1 MQSNFFTE
9 MSWGAEKSTCA
20 GLFMKASD
28 LVKCTL
34 TENSARFIKRHS
46 ITILALR
53 RFRMSVG
60 CVTLLACGLA
70 TVSAADCGGT
80 GSVVCSR
87 QGGASA
93 AQDRTWQDA
102 ERARQQAALAKEE
115 ARLNKESN
123 DRRKI
128 QEMQT
133 ERERQDKVN
142 RDQMQ
147 QQLQRNLNNNGR
159 K

>member
-1 MQSNFFTE
+1 M
-9 MSWGAEKSTCA
+9 
-20 GLFMKASD
+20 
-28 LVKCTL
+28 
-34 TENSARFIKRHS
+34 FIKVRY
-46 ITILALR
+46 IAILALR
-53 RFRMSVG
+53 RFRVSFG
-60 CVTLLACGLA
+60 CAILLACGLA

-80 GSVVCSR
+80 GSVVCIK
-87 QGGASA
+87 QGGTSA
-93 AQDRTWQDA
+93 AQVRTWQDREDA
-102 ERARQQAALAKEE
+102 ERARQQAAQTALAKEE
-115 ARLNKESN
+115 ARLNKESKE
-123 DRRKI
+123 RRKI